1 MFYSKYQA
9 LWPVYIVIFVLSCSH
24 ADKITGPII
33 SINVPIDGF
42 KVEVGKSIPITP
54 LIVNDNHSSYTW
66 TLNGNV
72 VSLDKILNFNPS
84 KIGNYDIQLK
94 VSNQIGSDF
103 KTISIKAFS
112 NFSPY
117 ITKVFDYKYGPG
129 QHASIISADWNGSD
143 FIGQP
148 WTGSKIYTSLGGW
161 GGYIIAGF
169 DHPIN
174 NTTGKDFGVFTQPGP
189 GSEPAVISV
198 MSDVNN
204 DGIPNDGDWL
214 EIKGSEYSNPET
226 IHNYQV
232 TYLKPTIN
240 GNVTWN
246 DNLGH
251 HGELIPGF
259 GSTSWWWSGY
269 GTKAEVVFTGEKLP
283 NAYQNTSN
291 NSGQE
296 NWALRAGLF
305 SFGYG
310 ECYSNLDYN
319 AALKANLFDL
329 SDCVD
334 KNGHSV
340 TVTNISFIKVQSGVF
355 QIAGWLNEISTE
367 VSGAVDLSLIDYP
380 AN

>member
-9 LWPVYIVIFVLSCSH
+9 LWPVYIAIFVLSCSH

-269 GTKAEVVFTGEKLP
+269 GAKAEVVFTGEKLP

-334 KNGHSV
+334 KNGHLV